1 MNSPAPLPKD
11 DSVPS
16 DNPQG
21 LPRRMHIWESGD
33 EFKYGYA
40 RSTEAPLLEA
50 ARTQSHTHEACR
62 NLWKIAQE
70 ERPGDAFIGI
80 IDRKDWTFY
89 AAPCFGIPKQ
99 TADRI
104 FPGLAKYEVAEK
116 INSGDIP
123 LSLPS
128 DGSGRVMPEVKVVSS
143 PTSSSPDLDRMVPLS
158 DVLTTYGHKNACFVV
173 LDEEGK
179 FDGNSHKAMF
189 AWIKEQ
195 CGTDVVRE
203 RALGF
208 AIQRDQS
215 GYYLRYASSLNER
228 EAQRVTETFRE
239 TREYRLR
246 HPDREERD
254 LPRDWARLAERVLAR
269 DLRLAV
275 VSRGRIVAR
284 DDSKTSKITRVLPVP
299 DLHLD
304 RLHRG
309 TVGTG
314 NRMV

>member
-1 MNSPAPLPKD
+1 MH
-11 DSVPS
+11 VP
-16 DNPQG
+16 
-21 LPRRMHIWESGD
+21 ESGD

-40 RSTEAPLLEA
+40 TRAEAQLLED
-50 ARTQSHTHEACR
+50 ARTQSHTHGACR
-62 NLWKIAQE
+62 DLWKIAQE

-89 AAPCFGIPKQ
+89 AAPCFGITRETVRQ
-99 TADRI
+99 A
-104 FPGLAKYEVAEK
+104 FPGLDSVD
-116 INSGDIP
+116 ISLRMNSGDIP

-128 DGSGRVMPEVKVVSS
+128 DGSGRVMPEVQVVSS
-143 PTSSSPDLDRMVPLS
+143 PTSGSPDLDRMVPLPLRE
-158 DVLTTYGHKNACFVV
+158 VLMTYGHNNACIVV
-173 LDEEGK
+173 LDENGK

-189 AWIKEQ
+189 SWIKRQ
-195 CGTDVVRE
+195 CGTDVVKKQ
-203 RALGF
+203 ALGF

-228 EAQRVTETFRE
+228 EGQGLTETFRE
-239 TREYRLR
+239 SREYRQR

-254 LPRDWARLAERVLAR
+254 LPKDWARLAERVLAR

-275 VSRGRIVAR
+275 VSRERIVAR
-284 DDSKTSKITRVLPVP
+284 DDSKTSKVTRVLPVP

-314 NRMV
+314 NRLV